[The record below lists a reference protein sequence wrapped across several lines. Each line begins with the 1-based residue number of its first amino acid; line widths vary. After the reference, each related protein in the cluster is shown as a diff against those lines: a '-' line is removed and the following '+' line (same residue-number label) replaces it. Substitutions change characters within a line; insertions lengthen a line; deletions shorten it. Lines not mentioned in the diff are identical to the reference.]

1 MVIHHRSFS
10 AVGGYWP
17 VFSVVLFFFLELSII
32 HATDIYVKRM
42 LLELLNA
49 SSAQYYLKDPLCV
62 HHQQPRKNIL
72 LLSPPTHHSMGY
84 EISIDN
90 NRSHPQLPMN

>member
-17 VFSVVLFFFLELSII
+17 VYSVVLFFFLELSII

-62 HHQQPRKNIL
+62 HC
-72 LLSPPTHHSMGY
+72 PPTAQEYFVTFTTHTSFDG
-84 EISIDN
+84 I
-90 NRSHPQLPMN
+90 